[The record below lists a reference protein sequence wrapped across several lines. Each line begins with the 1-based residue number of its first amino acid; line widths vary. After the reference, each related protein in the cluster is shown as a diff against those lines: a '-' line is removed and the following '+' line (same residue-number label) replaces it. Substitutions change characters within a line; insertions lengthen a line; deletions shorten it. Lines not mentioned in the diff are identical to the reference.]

1 MVVRISGLTNFK
13 NSKFITRFF
22 NKINKQLEIKK
33 TGDAI
38 VYTKA
43 NTNVKKIRFWLSF
56 LIIKYIIQTAQI
68 YTYESFGIESRL
80 ISQIPIGN
88 RLSGNRRP
96 NIETKRTNT
105 EITRLYLFNEIEWNN
120 CRILKIIVENNIG

>member
-43 NTNVKKIRFWLSF
+43 NTNVKK
-56 LIIKYIIQTAQI
+56 
-68 YTYESFGIESRL
+68 
-80 ISQIPIGN
+80 
-88 RLSGNRRP
+88 
-96 NIETKRTNT
+96 
-105 EITRLYLFNEIEWNN
+105 
-120 CRILKIIVENNIG
+120 